1 MKKNLFFKGHGL
13 GNDYI
18 ALDPANLTFKLTA
31 RTIRGLCDRNWGIG
45 SDGILA
51 LAPSKKADFGLRIYN
66 PDGSEAEKSGN
77 GLRIFGCYLYHTKH
91 TKKKRFTVETKGGLV
106 EIDLEVN
113 GKGDVSGAT
122 VQMGKASF
130 RPISLPCTLRVP
142 ELIQQ
147 PVKAAGQ
154 SLRFTGV
161 SVGNPH
167 CVVYRKK
174 NEKWSREELLQ
185 IGPELENHTIFP
197 KRTNVQLAVPTGPR
211 AISIFIWERGAGE
224 TQASGSSACAAACAG
239 VRLGLVKSPVTVKA
253 PGGTLEITID
263 PQYSITMKGPV
274 LEVGRGEMS
283 NGFVASL
290 TKIPLGKIV
299 HPSSP
304 PPPILPSEVIIP
316 QTS

>member
-1 MKKNLFFKGHGL
+1 MKNNFFKGHGL

-18 ALDPANLTFKLTA
+18 ALDPAKLSFKLTP
-31 RTIRGLCDRNWGIG
+31 RTIRTLCDRNWGIG

-51 LAPSKKADFGLRIYN
+51 LVPSKKANFGLRIYN

-91 TKKKRFTVETKGGLV
+91 TRKKHFTIETKGGLV
-106 EIDLEVN
+106 EVHLELN
-113 GKGDVSGAT
+113 GHGWVGGAT
-122 VQMGKASF
+122 VDMGRAVF
-130 RPISLPCTLRVP
+130 QPIALPCTLRVP

-147 PVKAAGQ
+147 PVKVAEQ

-167 CVVYRKK
+167 CVVYKK
-174 NEKWSREELLQ
+174 REEHWTREELLE

-197 KRTNVQLAVPTGPR
+197 KRTNVQLAVPIGPK
-211 AISIFIWERGAGE
+211 AISILIWERGAGE

-253 PGGTLEITID
+253 PGGTLEITVD
-263 PQYSITMKGPV
+263 PQYQVTMKGPV
-274 LEVGRGEMS
+274 TEVARGE
-283 NGFVASL
+283 
-290 TKIPLGKIV
+290 I
-299 HPSSP
+299 SP
-304 PPPILPSEVIIP
+304 AFLYNL
-316 QTS
+316 